1 METWSTLMSLDI
13 TPGQVGPVT
22 TISAQRLALQGRVYV
37 ARIAEFLRLHRR
49 LHNVDLAIKIDDLR
63 IERDVEGEQ
72 PLLLGGA
79 GFDEWSAR
87 LGLRGLRFLVW
98 FRAFVFFSL
107 Q

>member
-87 LGLRGLRFLVW
+87 LGLGEVRFFGV
-98 FRAFVFFSL
+98 RPGCGFFY
-107 Q
+107 